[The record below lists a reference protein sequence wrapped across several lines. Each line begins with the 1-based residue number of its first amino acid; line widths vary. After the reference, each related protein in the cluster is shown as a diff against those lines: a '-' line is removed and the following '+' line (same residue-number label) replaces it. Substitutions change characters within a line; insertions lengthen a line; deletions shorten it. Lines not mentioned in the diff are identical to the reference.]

1 MSERTILEAVLD
13 GLSEE
18 MRRDPS
24 VWAIG
29 EDLHIGGLYGQYK
42 GLIDEFGPERIV
54 AAPISE
60 AMIVSAGLGGA
71 LVGTRPVVEMRIA
84 DFALSAMDELVN
96 QMAKARFMFG
106 GQARVPVVVR
116 LPQGMMASSAA
127 QHSQSLEAWYVH
139 IPGLVVLAPSTPADC
154 KGLLKSAIR
163 SDDPVIFI
171 EPRSTWQTKG
181 EVPDGY
187 DNLVPI
193 GRARVAREGR
203 DLTVVAWSA
212 MSSIAKKAAEACAA
226 DGIEAEVIDLR
237 SLWPWDA
244 DTVLASASRT
254 GRLLI
259 VQEAVQVCGLG
270 AEIAATAAEAI
281 GGALRRPPRRLG
293 APRAPVAFSPPLEAM
308 YRVSADKVEKAMRAL
323 AQS

>member
-1 MSERTILEAVLD
+1 MSERTILEAVRD
-13 GLSEE
+13 GLIEE
-18 MRRDPS
+18 MRRDPN
-24 VWAIG
+24 VWAVG

-71 LVGTRPVVEMRIA
+71 LAGTRPVVEMRIA
-84 DFALSAMDELVN
+84 DFALPAMDELVN
-96 QMAKARFMFG
+96 QMAKVRFMFG

-116 LPQGMMASSAA
+116 LPQGLMASSAA

-163 SDDPVIFI
+163 SDDPVILI
-171 EPRSTWQTKG
+171 EPRSIWLMKG
-181 EVPDGY
+181 EVPDG
-187 DNLVPI
+187 DDGLVPI

-212 MSSIAKKAAEACAA
+212 MTSIALKASEACAA

-237 SLWPWDA
+237 SMWPWDA

-259 VQEAVQVCGLG
+259 VHEAVRVCGLG
-270 AEIAATAAEAI
+270 AEIAATAAETI
-281 GGALRRPPRRLG
+281 GDALRRPPGRVG

-308 YRVSADKVEKAMRAL
+308 YRVSADKIQKAIRAMV
-323 AQS
+323 QS